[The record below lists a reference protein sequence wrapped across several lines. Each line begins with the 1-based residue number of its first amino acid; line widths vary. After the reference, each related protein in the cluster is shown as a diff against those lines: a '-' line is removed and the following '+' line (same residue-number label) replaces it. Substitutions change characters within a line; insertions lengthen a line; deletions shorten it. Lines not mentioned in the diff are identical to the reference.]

1 MSNLLKFNL
10 QFFAE
15 EPIPNVEPNPN
26 GTEQINVEEI
36 RTSAINDL
44 LKDLGVENSDNLRNI
59 ITEHN
64 NNVAQNQTELQRVNG
79 ELTTTKNLL
88 EQEKELRLT
97 AEAKAT
103 ALKLGA
109 KPELVE
115 NLIVIAKTRVTE
127 NKDIEKVMSE
137 MKQSEAEKIYF
148 VDENVEQNKNKNI
161 TRPNIEKKKDKE
173 DEPKTNAERLL
184 GKRVVKKSH
193 YFGN

>member
-15 EPIPNVEPNPN
+15 EPIPNVEPNTN